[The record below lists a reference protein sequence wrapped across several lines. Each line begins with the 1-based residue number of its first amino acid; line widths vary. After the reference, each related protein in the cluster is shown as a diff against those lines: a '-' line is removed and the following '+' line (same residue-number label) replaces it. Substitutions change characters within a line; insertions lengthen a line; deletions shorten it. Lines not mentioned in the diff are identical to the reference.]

1 MTFGWHETS
10 EFVQN
15 GKASFLL
22 TGFIFAFLIL
32 DVLFEGNMTQ
42 QQL

>member
-1 MTFGWHETS
+1 MMFGWHKTF

-15 GKASFLL
+15 GEASFLL
-22 TGFIFAFLIL
+22 TGFTFAFLIL